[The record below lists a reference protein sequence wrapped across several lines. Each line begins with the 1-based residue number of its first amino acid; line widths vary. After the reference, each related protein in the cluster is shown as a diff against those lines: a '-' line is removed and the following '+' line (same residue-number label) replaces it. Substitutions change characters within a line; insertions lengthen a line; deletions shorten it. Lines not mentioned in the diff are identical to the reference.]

1 VRYRWI
7 KFLHIAAT
15 IGFVGIHGASIF
27 VLYAIRGERD
37 RRRIENLLEFSAKT
51 VTTMYLSLALVVW
64 SGFWLGFELDFWFRQ
79 GWYWWSLALLVATSL
94 LMWFVAK
101 PFGERVRAACEI
113 RPSGVPRVSDE
124 ELGQILR
131 SPRTH
136 LITAIGV
143 GGLGAILYLMV
154 FKPAL

>member
-1 VRYRWI
+1 M
-7 KFLHIAAT
+7 
-15 IGFVGIHGASIF
+15 F

-37 RRRIENLLEFSAKT
+37 RSRIESLLEFSAKT
-51 VTTMYLSLALVVW
+51 VVMMYLSLALVVW
-64 SGFWLGFELDFWFRQ
+64 TGFWLGFQRSFLFNQ
-79 GWYWWSLALLVATSL
+79 GWYWLSLALLVATTL

-101 PFGERVRAACEI
+101 PLGARVRAACAI

-124 ELGQILR
+124 ELTEILH

-136 LITAIGV
+136 VVTLIGV

-154 FKPAL
+154 FKPFI